1 MIEDE
6 EEEEE
11 KGWCCKTSQ
20 RKYQARAQRG
30 RLAGWLEL
38 KAGGTGDCR
47 YVPAFSA
54 LMEFLLLKKV
64 LWSPSLSMSL
74 ISNL

>member
-1 MIEDE
+1 LVIDATMIEDE

-47 YVPAFSA
+47 YVPASPHS
-54 LMEFLLLKKV
+54 
-64 LWSPSLSMSL
+64 WSFCYLRKCFGLHP
-74 ISNL
+74 